1 MKKMLADLLVG
12 VMIMV
17 SAIGCGGK
25 GDGAD
30 SSGSGDLL
38 SSIMEEGKIV
48 AAIEVGNEPWS
59 YTDPN
64 TNEYTGF
71 SIDMITGFA
80 EAIGVEV
87 EFTPLEFSELIPA
100 VQSGRADIISSNIS
114 RTAARAAT
122 VLFTEPVGYSN
133 CVVLVR
139 EDSGISSISDLD
151 NADYTITA
159 PAGSIQEELAK
170 ENFPN
175 ADVSTLTST
184 TDAIA
189 ALKAGRADA
198 YVTDSIQA
206 YPLMESDATLVM
218 LPENLNSDT
227 VAFALNLSTSSYT
240 LRDAF
245 NTYLKVIKLD
255 GTYNELYNKYFDTDW
270 VPLTT
275 EYGA

>member
-1 MKKMLADLLVG
+1 MKKMLAVLLVG

-206 YPLMESDATLVM
+206 YPLMDSDATLVM

>member
-1 MKKMLADLLVG
+1 MKKMLAVLLVG

-100 VQSGRADIISSNIS
+100 VQSGRADIIS

-255 GTYNELYNKYFDTDW
+255 GSYNELYNKYFDTDW

>member
-1 MKKMLADLLVG
+1 MKKMLAVLLVG